1 MIGDL
6 QYIYIYIYISACMLS
21 ICLHKSSSEWK
32 NLCPADS
39 RHTVLSSPAV
49 FGISFLQLNLQNRSR
64 RCASQAKK
72 INTHTQI
79 YIYIYTYIYTPW
91 EPLKPSFLG
100 LSAHISRAEKRSFFM
115 GFGVQRHIHGETWCV
130 CGLFH
135 PSSHKVKNSSQDK
148 DHQAGPDSGTCVLC
162 MYYKAHSE

>member
-6 QYIYIYIYISACMLS
+6 QYIYISQPVCYQYVYTNPALSGRICVQPIHAIQCCRPRPFLVYLSYSS
-21 ICLHKSSSEWK
+21 ICRTGPGDAHLK
-32 NLCPADS
+32 P
-39 RHTVLSSPAV
+39 R
-49 FGISFLQLNLQNRSR
+49 RS
-64 RCASQAKK
+64 
-72 INTHTQI
+72 THTHR